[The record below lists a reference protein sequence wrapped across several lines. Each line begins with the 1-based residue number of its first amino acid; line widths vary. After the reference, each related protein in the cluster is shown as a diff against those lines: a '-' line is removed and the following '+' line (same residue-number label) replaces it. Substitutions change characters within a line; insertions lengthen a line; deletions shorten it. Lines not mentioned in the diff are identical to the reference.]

1 MRTLKLALFSLSL
14 LIALPAAS
22 APGAS
27 EPESEQFKS
36 LRGQVQAALAQ
47 TPQLSNATTDLSTM
61 LKIAFY
67 WLYRGEYAKTAED
80 RALEKPLF
88 EAARS
93 LFESIARMEK
103 AEDPVDADD
112 ARMNLRSALSMGD
125 FWRDHAV
132 FYVLG
137 TVGPQSASDELK
149 LIVLD
154 HIGGE
159 AGYASIADRIFLQHS
174 ENDAFMRVRWG
185 LSEVARLTR
194 LAAAPSNS
202 EIRGLCD
209 AMLMRGFVR
218 KSEPKL
224 FRR

>member
-1 MRTLKLALFSLSL
+1 MRTLKLAFLSLSL

-22 APGAS
+22 APG
-27 EPESEQFKS
+27 EPESEQFKA
-36 LRGQVQAALAQ
+36 LRAQVQAALAQ
-47 TPQLSNATTDLSTM
+47 SPRLTNSTTDMSTM
-61 LKIAFY
+61 LKIAVY
-67 WLYRGEYAKTAED
+67 WLNRGEHARTAED

-112 ARMNLRSALSMGD
+112 ARMSLRSALSMGE
-125 FWRDHAV
+125 FWRDHAA
-132 FYVLG
+132 FYMLG

-154 HIGGE
+154 QIGGE
-159 AGYASIADRIFLQHS
+159 AGYAAIADRVFLLHS

-194 LAAAPSNS
+194 LAAASNAS

-209 AMLMRGFVR
+209 AMLVSSFVR
-218 KSEPKL
+218 KREPKP
-224 FRR
+224 